1 MNIGREIKR
10 ALLLTHFC
18 STATNT
24 IADYFYSNNNG
35 NTFYE
40 NAKLTTLW
48 PVTKTAQT
56 EIKTMTVEKE

>member
-24 IADYFYSNNNG
+24 AAEYYYSNNNG
-35 NTFYE
+35 NNF
-40 NAKLTTLW
+40 L
-48 PVTKTAQT
+48 
-56 EIKTMTVEKE
+56 